1 MQIKKLYTEIFAYI
15 FTQFQRDT
23 KEISVGTSIEED
35 GYEKEGNLLFIVQQL
50 KFLNYFLDCT
60 QNPSHAQKIKE

>member
-35 GYEKEGNLLFIVQQL
+35 GYEKEGNLLFTVQQL